1 MKKWI
6 QALNSI
12 MITTISLPIF
22 SLLINYV
29 DWNYLRPEMHAMHSA
44 SWYVSSLG
52 YCAIA
57 LVVLPICIIIK
68 AFFKYKSIKL
78 NSDSNVDNMA

>member
-1 MKKWI
+1 MKKCE
-6 QALNSI
+6 QVLNSI

-22 SLLINYV
+22 SLIINYI
-29 DWNYLRPEMHAMHSA
+29 DWYYFRPEVHAICSA
-44 SWYVSSLG
+44 PWYAGSLG

-68 AFFKYKSIKL
+68 AFIKYKQKKK
-78 NSDSNVDNMA
+78 

>member
-1 MKKWI
+1 MKKWK
-6 QALNSI
+6 QVLNSI

-22 SLLINYV
+22 RLIIDYV
-29 DWNYLRPEMHAMHSA
+29 DLNYLRPEVYAMRSA
-44 SWYVSSLG
+44 PWYVDSLG

-68 AFFKYKSIKL
+68 AFIKYKQKKK
-78 NSDSNVDNMA
+78 